1 MAALDVDVAAA
12 AGAAVAV
19 AALLLAADYA
29 TAFRNS
35 AKGVSSISNVR
46 QESPSHWSLQQR
58 RRQR

>member
-12 AGAAVAV
+12 AGAAV

-46 QESPSHWSLQQR
+46 QESPPHWSLQQR
-58 RRQR
+58 RRQH